1 LKNGQKNKS
10 GKPHRERNLNYRR
23 AFPFARVF
31 SSDIQRGWSMG
42 LQHGAGIEMKDEEL
56 KWFLETLKKSRLHTR
71 QDLQRYRAKV
81 DELAETEVAITKKI
95 ESVEETI
102 RKRSAA

>member
-1 LKNGQKNKS
+1 
-10 GKPHRERNLNYRR
+10 
-23 AFPFARVF
+23 
-31 SSDIQRGWSMG
+31 MG

-56 KWFLETLKKSRLHTR
+56 KWFLETLKKSRLQMR

-81 DELAETEVAITKKI
+81 DELAETEVAITEKI